1 MKKLIALL
9 LAVFMLLSGCAAG
22 TTTIKEE
29 KALSELGEGKREE
42 SVAVVNVT
50 INPEFELY
58 LDIDFNVT
66 KVRCL
71 NEDAVTTLEAVQTD
85 LVGNKYGPAMF
96 SILDA
101 ATQAGFL
108 APDAQ
113 VKIETTLHTPMDEA
127 FLQSFAEEM
136 ANPVKVFSKDNGL
149 SLAVESVTPTVD
161 EKAAEAFMEYYK
173 SNPPTTDQSFVVNGN
188 EASGD
193 LYDENGNKVGT
204 FLDVYDV
211 YGPEGHLLKSE
222 RFYDDGTYDIYEYY
236 SNGNMSRWE
245 YSMADGSSGEQTYY
259 ANGSLKS
266 DTANLA
272 DGSVYVTTYY
282 ANGNAS
288 MTISDSPD
296 GEYLESYYTEDGN
309 MYMCVSLG
317 PNGERNEDY
326 YAEDGTYLWNIG
338 PANGTR
344 VQTVYGNTI
353 GTCTQYFDENGYLYK
368 AVSEFKDGTKDE
380 TTYYP
385 NGNQK
390 SVLGLS
396 PYGSSYMYYNE
407 DGTLAPNRGEPNSVI
422 ELGNETKYYDEN
434 GALYKEVLV
443 RQDGSVMET
452 TYYPNGN
459 RKSVYDNDP
468 DNPGYWFFEEDGS
481 EKPFNKGEP
490 NLIAP
495 ITCYSPDDQKG
506 IMTRYFDEEGLLY
519 KEIQEYPDGTS
530 LEIGYSKGGNQTYS
544 ISEGP
549 DGHSE
554 WHYNLTVSG
563 QLTKYIADTAEEYY
577 EVHYYQNGKM
587 SLQISWDKETGYY
600 YEAHY
605 NQDGNIISE
614 HSETR

>member
-29 KALSELGEGKREE
+29 KALSELGESKREE
-42 SVAVVNVT
+42 SMAVVNVT

-85 LVGNKYGPAMF
+85 LVGNNYGAAMF

-113 VKIETTLHTPMDEA
+113 VKIETTLHTPMAEQDLEYMA
-127 FLQSFAEEM
+127 QSM
-136 ANPVKVFSKDNGL
+136 ANPVKVFSENNGL

-161 EKAAEAFMEYYK
+161 EKAVEAFMKAYEDQIANQPSGNQSAGHQSDKLSGSYTGNIIDEKGNRIGTAEYY
-173 SNPPTTDQSFVVNGN
+173 
-188 EASGD
+188 
-193 LYDENGNKVGT
+193 YDENGN
-204 FLDVYDV
+204 
-211 YGPEGHLLKSE
+211 LLNQTLN
-222 RFYDDGTYDIYEYY
+222 FDDGTSSYSAYEYDA
-236 SNGNMSRWE
+236 NGTLIKEESVH
-245 YSMADGSSGEQTYY
+245 SDGSSNVYTYFPNGSIETSLWIASDGYTVTETYY
-259 ANGSLKS
+259 ESGTLKS
-266 DTANLA
+266 
-272 DGSVYVTTYY
+272 S
-282 ANGNAS
+282 
-288 MTISDSPD
+288 ISD
-296 GEYLESYYTEDGN
+296 YDGN
-309 MYMCVSLG
+309 HSEYH
-317 PNGERNEDY
+317 
-326 YAEDGTYLWNIG
+326 YAEDGTLIDEVIETRPWNMG
-338 PANGTR
+338 EPNSVQEVQVYNDHGEGTS
-344 VQTVYGNTI
+344 TW
-353 GTCTQYFDENGYLYK
+353 YFNENGYLYK
-368 AVSEFKDGTKDE
+368 AVDVYPDGATYE
-380 TTYYP
+380 ITYYE

-390 SVLGLS
+390 SVLDLS

-407 DGTLAPNRGEPNSVI
+407 DGTMAPNRGEPNSVI

-468 DNPGYWFFEEDGS
+468 NNPGYWFFEEDGS

-506 IMTRYFDEEGLLY
+506 INTRYFDEEGLLY

-549 DGHSE
+549 DGHIE
-554 WHYNLTVSG
+554 WHYNLTVQG